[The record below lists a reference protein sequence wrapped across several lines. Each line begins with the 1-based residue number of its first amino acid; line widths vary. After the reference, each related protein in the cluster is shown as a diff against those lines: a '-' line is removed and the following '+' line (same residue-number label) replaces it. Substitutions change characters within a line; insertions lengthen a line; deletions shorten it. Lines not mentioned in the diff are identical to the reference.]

1 MKVKELIEKL
11 KEVDWEMEVI
21 INNTYQDEVDEC
33 QYYVEEEEP
42 KICIY
47 NWRVELN

>member
-11 KEVDWEMEVI
+11 KEIDWEMEVI

-33 QYYVEEEEP
+33 QYYTTEEEP